1 MARVALIKC
10 SLRPVFNLLLT
21 PPLGIMYLASV
32 LRREGH
38 EVRLLDFRLRPDRLD
53 WIREEL
59 ERFSPEIV
67 GLSALTQESEAMHR
81 IAGISKNIP
90 GVSAVLAGGPHAS
103 AYPEEV
109 LSDPNIDCAVLG
121 EGEET
126 VRELVD
132 YLAAGK
138 SVSPV
143 RGIVRRE
150 NGKAVRNEARPYI
163 ENLDQLPFPAWD
175 LINIGDYAK
184 VKRMG
189 NLPKRRYMAVMTSRA
204 CPYGCIYCHK
214 LFGKGFRPRSPESV
228 ISELETLYRD
238 YQIREF
244 EVIDD
249 IFNLDLDR
257 ADKILAAIQERG
269 WAIKLAFPNGL
280 RGDRL
285 NPKLLENFKKAGAYF
300 IALAVET
307 ASPRLQ
313 KLIGK
318 NIDLDAVRGSIEDCR
333 RLGITTLGFFML
345 GFPSET
351 YEEAR
356 ASVEWAWSSRLDF
369 ASFFMAVPY
378 GGTKLGEHFQ
388 ASKRFPGPGFSYKD
402 LDLHRSYF
410 NLSEVPDDILYSLQ
424 RRAYRSFYLRRAP
437 RIFFSGAWR
446 KVDWK
451 SGLNHFW
458 ARAWVKAREIY

>member
-1 MARVALIKC
+1 MARIALVKC
-10 SLRPVFNLLLT
+10 SLPPSFNLLVT

-32 LRREGH
+32 LRQRGH
-38 EVRLLDFRLRPDRLD
+38 EVKLLDLRLKPERLD
-53 WIREEL
+53 WIEEEL
-59 ERFSPEIV
+59 RRFSPEIV
-67 GLSALTQESEAMHR
+67 GLSALTQESESLHR
-81 IAGISKNIP
+81 IAGLAKKIP
-90 GVSAVLAGGPHAS
+90 GVSVVITGGPHPS

-109 LSDPNIDCAVLG
+109 LADPHVDFVVVG

-126 VRELVD
+126 ARELVD
-132 YLAAGK
+132 HLAAGK
-138 SVSPV
+138 KVGSV

-150 NGKAVRNEARPYI
+150 NEKVVRNEARPYI

-175 LINIGDYAK
+175 LININDYAK

-189 NLPKRRYMAVMTSRA
+189 NLPKRRYMVVMTSRA

-214 LFGKGFRPRSPESV
+214 LFGKGFRPRSPGNV

-238 YQIREF
+238 YQIKEF

-257 ADKILAAIQERG
+257 ADRILTDIQERRWG
-269 WAIKLAFPNGL
+269 IKLAFPNGL

-285 NPKLLENFKKAGAYF
+285 NLKLLENFKKAGTYF
-300 IALAVET
+300 TALAIET

-313 KLIGK
+313 KMIGK
-318 NIDLDAVRGSIEDCR
+318 NINLEAVWDSIENCR
-333 RLGITTLGFFML
+333 RIGITTLGFFML

-356 ASVEWAWSSRLDF
+356 SSVEWAWSSKLDF

-378 GGTKLGEHFQ
+378 GGTKLGEDFH
-388 ASKRFPGPGFSYKD
+388 ASNRFPGPGLNLKD

-410 NLSEVPDDILYSLQ
+410 NLSEVPDRKLFSLQ
-424 RRAYRSFYLRRAP
+424 RWAYLRFYLSRIPAMIWRGSFRNVSWMDGIRHFSRRSL
-437 RIFFSGAWR
+437 I
-446 KVDWK
+446 
-451 SGLNHFW
+451 
-458 ARAWVKAREIY
+458 RERGFN